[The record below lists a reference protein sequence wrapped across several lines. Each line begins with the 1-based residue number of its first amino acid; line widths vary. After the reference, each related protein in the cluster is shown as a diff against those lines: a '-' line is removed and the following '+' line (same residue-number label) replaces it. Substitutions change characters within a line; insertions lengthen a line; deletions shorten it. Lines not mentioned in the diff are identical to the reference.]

1 MTYFIFS
8 TVQLKCSS
16 EKSKRPEEIFPNVFF
31 TSNAKCVVQPA
42 KNVFGNRYVG
52 SSLQNSGPSFI
63 QLGCSKFKSFH
74 WLLLI
79 TINGSSLSMGIF
91 L

>member
-1 MTYFIFS
+1 MTYFVFS

-42 KNVFGNRYVG
+42 KNVFGGVTVT
-52 SSLQNSGPSFI
+52 LAPACKIPAPPSFS
-63 QLGCSKFKSFH
+63 LDAVSSKVF
-74 WLLLI
+74 
-79 TINGSSLSMGIF
+79 TGSC
-91 L
+91 